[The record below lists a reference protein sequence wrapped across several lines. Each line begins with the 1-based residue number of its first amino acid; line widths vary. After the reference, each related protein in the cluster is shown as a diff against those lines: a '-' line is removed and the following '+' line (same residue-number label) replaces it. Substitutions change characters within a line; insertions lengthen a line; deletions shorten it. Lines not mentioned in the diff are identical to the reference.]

1 MDDGQSTRGGDFFM
15 STGQEVGK
23 QDCARHEREI
33 ARLNGEIQELELEVR
48 DLSNQVVNLA
58 TKIPGTLTESLVTLS
73 TQMGNVIRDVG
84 ELKTLVRADLVA
96 RAEFNPVQ
104 KIVYGM
110 VGLILVTVVGALLAL
125 VIQGR
130 IR

>member
-1 MDDGQSTRGGDFFM
+1 MGDDRQRDGGDFFM
-15 STGQEVGK
+15 STGQATGTP
-23 QDCARHEREI
+23 DCARHEREI
-33 ARLNGEIQELELEVR
+33 ARLNGEVQELELEVR
-48 DLSNQVVNLA
+48 DLHNQMVNLA
-58 TKIPGTLTESLVTLS
+58 TKIPGTLTESIVTLS

-84 ELKTLVRADLVA
+84 ELKNLVRADLVA

-125 VIQGR
+125 VLQGR
-130 IR
+130 IQ